1 MSETTIL
8 VLAASR
14 YQVPIILQARDMG
27 YRVITTDNV
36 PDNPG
41 HKLADKCYGIDTTDR
56 KGILSIARKEG
67 INGVIAACTDVAL
80 PAAAYVAQNLGLPG
94 VPYESANICCDKIA
108 FRKFLHDNNL
118 PVPEA
123 HPFTITMHPSKDIFS
138 NKCVIKPD
146 RSSGS
151 KGIFIIGGYEEFLS
165 RKDDTL
171 AFSPNGKGVCE
182 TFIEGDQG
190 TCEGIIH
197 DGEVIWN
204 IVTDRQTA
212 PSPFV
217 ATYGHSVPSSI
228 TMERQNELICLIE
241 EICRRLNIKNS
252 VFDCDF
258 VSSASG
264 IIVLEFTPRLGG
276 NSLTRLISNAVG
288 FNMIEYAIKQACGL
302 SDLPIPLNRDVQ
314 PTALVLL
321 GVMQEGALQY
331 DKSELS
337 LLRQESWVKELELD
351 YLPGA
356 HVQPFINGRHRVGEA
371 IVCAPSHRELDQRV
385 CELKKSLN
393 LHIS

>member
-1 MSETTIL
+1 
-8 VLAASR
+8 
-14 YQVPIILQARDMG
+14 VPIILQARDLG

-41 HKLADKCYGIDTTDR
+41 HTLADQCYSTDTTDLD
-56 KGILSIARKEG
+56 GVLAIAREERVS
-67 INGVIAACTDVAL
+67 GVIAACTDVAL
-80 PAAAYVAQNLGLPG
+80 PTAAYVAQNLGLPG

-108 FRKFLHDNNL
+108 FRKFLHDNKL
-118 PVPEA
+118 PVPDA
-123 HPFTITMHPSKDIFS
+123 HAFSATLHPSKDIFS

-151 KGIFIIGGYEEFLS
+151 KGIFIVSSYEEFLS
-165 RKDDTL
+165 RKDETL
-171 AFSPNGKGVCE
+171 AFSPHGKGVCE

-197 DGEVIWN
+197 DSRVIWN

-228 TMERQNELICLIE
+228 TLERQNELICIIE
-241 EICRRLNIKNS
+241 VICRRLNIKDT

-258 VSSASG
+258 VSGAAG
-264 IIVLEFTPRLGG
+264 IFILEFTPRLGG
-276 NSLTRLISNAVG
+276 NSLTRLIGNAAG
-288 FNMIEYAIKQACGL
+288 FNIIEYAIQQACGL
-302 SDLPIPLNRDVQ
+302 SDMIIPRNKDLR

-331 DKSELS
+331 DKFELS

-351 YLPGA
+351 CLPGA

-371 IVCAPSHRELDQRV
+371 VVCAQEQSDLGLRV
-385 CELKKSLN
+385 DELKRRLN
-393 LHIS
+393 LGVL